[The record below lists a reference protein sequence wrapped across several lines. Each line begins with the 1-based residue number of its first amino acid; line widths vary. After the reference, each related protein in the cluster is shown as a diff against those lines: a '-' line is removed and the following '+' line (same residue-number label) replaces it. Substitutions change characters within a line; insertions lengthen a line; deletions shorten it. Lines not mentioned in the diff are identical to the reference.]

1 VNEYSTDRE
10 ATRAAASRWRLSI
23 AIFAAAAVLGFTDL
37 ACAQE
42 QHVQISASQKSA
54 SIRLINGKAETVRTD
69 RNFSDVIV
77 SDPEIADVVPLT
89 DRSLSILGKKIG
101 TSRVSVY
108 GAEKSLV
115 GVFDIEVTHDTSV
128 LGTELRE
135 RFPYARMRVASVNG
149 RILLSGTAP
158 DAVTVDTAVSIAKHF
173 GSEVINSV
181 RVMQPQQVMLEVR
194 FVEASRTAGRE
205 LGINWN
211 VVARNASAATGAF
224 VGGGLG
230 AVPVALASGN
240 TPFGLAL
247 GRIVGNG
254 VEVDTMIQALEG
266 KGLVRRLAEPNLI
279 ALSGDTASFLA
290 GGEFPIPVASTRDT
304 ITVEWKRY
312 GVGLA
317 FTPTVLQNG
326 VINLKIEPEVSQLDP
341 GNVIQIGG
349 LRLPSL
355 TVRRANTT
363 IELRDGQSFAI
374 AGLLQSIDTTDQK
387 QFPWLGDVPVI
398 GALLRSTAYQKQETD
413 LAIIVTP
420 RLVRPTRPGEELKS
434 PLDNTVAGND
444 TDVFMNGRLELTPR
458 QVGDAV
464 PAARPDRLMG
474 HILDLPKGAS

>member
-1 VNEYSTDRE
+1 VNQYSTDRE
-10 ATRAAASRWRLSI
+10 RTRAAASRWRLSI
-23 AIFAAAAVLGFTDL
+23 AIFAAIAAL
-37 ACAQE
+37 ACTEVARADELQ
-42 QHVQISASQKSA
+42 VQVGSSQKSA
-54 SIRLINGKAETVRTD
+54 SIRLTGGKSETVRTD
-69 RNFSDVIV
+69 RTFADVIV

-101 TSRVSVY
+101 TTRVSVY
-108 GAEKSLV
+108 GGDKGLV

-135 RFPYARMRVASVNG
+135 RFPSARLRVASVNG
-149 RILLSGTAP
+149 RILLSGSAP
-158 DAVTVDTAVSIAKHF
+158 DAVTVDAAVSIAKHF

-211 VVARNASAATGAF
+211 VIARNASAATGAF
-224 VGGGLG
+224 AGGGLG
-230 AVPVALASGN
+230 AIPIALASGN
-240 TPFGLAL
+240 TPFGLAI
-247 GRIVGNG
+247 GRMVGNG

-290 GGEFPIPVASTRDT
+290 GGEFPIPVASNRDA

-374 AGLLQSIDTTDQK
+374 AGLLQSIDTSDQK

-398 GALLRSTAYQKQETD
+398 GPLLRSTQYQKQETD

-420 RLVRPTRPGEELKS
+420 HLVRPTRPGDGLKT

-444 TDVFMNGRLELTPR
+444 ADLFINGRAELTPR
-458 QVGDAV
+458 QLGDEV
-464 PAARPDRLMG
+464 PAARPIRPLG

>member
-1 VNEYSTDRE
+1 MNQYSIDWQ
-10 ATRAAASRWRLSI
+10 ASHIAARRWRLSI
-23 AIFAAAAVLGFTDL
+23 AIVAAVAMLCVTGATR
-37 ACAQE
+37 AQE
-42 QHVQISASQKSA
+42 QQVQIGASQKSA

-69 RNFSDVIV
+69 RTFSDVIV

-135 RFPYARMRVASVNG
+135 RFPSARLRVASVNG

-211 VVARNASAATGAF
+211 VVAKNVSAATGTF
-224 VGGGLG
+224 ISGGAG
-230 AVPVALASGN
+230 AVSA
-240 TPFGLAL
+240 PFGAAL
-247 GRIVGNG
+247 GTILGKG
-254 VEVDTMIQALEG
+254 VEVDAMIQALEE

-290 GGEFPIPVASTRDT
+290 GGEFPIPISSGNNSVA
-304 ITVEWKRY
+304 VEWKRY

-341 GNVIQIGG
+341 ANTVTTG
-349 LRLPSL
+349 LVQVPSI

-374 AGLLQSIDTTDQK
+374 AGLLQSIDKTNQS
-387 QFPWLGDVPVI
+387 QLPWLGDVPVI

-420 RLVRPTRPGEELKS
+420 HLVRPTRPNEELKT
-434 PLDNTVAGND
+434 PLDNTVAAND
-444 TDVFMNGRLELTPR
+444 ADLFINGKLELTPR
-458 QVGDAV
+458 QVGDEV
-464 PAARPDRLMG
+464 PAARPIKPLG
-474 HILDLPKGAS
+474 HILDLPNGAS